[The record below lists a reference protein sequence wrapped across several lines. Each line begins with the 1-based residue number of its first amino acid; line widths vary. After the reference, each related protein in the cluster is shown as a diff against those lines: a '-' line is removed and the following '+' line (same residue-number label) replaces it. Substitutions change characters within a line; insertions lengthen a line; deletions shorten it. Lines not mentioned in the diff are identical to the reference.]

1 MVITEL
7 KIKNFKS
14 FGNNEQVIK
23 LNEKEGKLIL
33 LMGSNG
39 NGKSSLLQSIEYVL
53 YGKVKGGKQRKWNT
67 LSSLPNRINGDM
79 LVKIKLISN
88 GTDIEIQRGIA
99 PNVLNLIE
107 NGLPN
112 ERAGKVNLDDKI
124 QNYIGLDIETFKSF
138 ISMSINDFKNFISL
152 SNEEKQLLLDKL
164 FNLEIINILNSILK
178 DLNKSNKVI
187 LAKFDSEIETLN
199 DSITSI
205 KESIKRSL
213 EKEKQ
218 NIEGEIETLK
228 KEMASKKGD
237 FDKLKEKMS
246 KISEKEEQINN
257 EISTEKEQYINI
269 QNDIKNVQKEIDLY
283 NLGKCPTC
291 RTDFETDHFQNLKD
305 ILLEKKESILK
316 IKAEVE
322 GNLQKIKEKQNK
334 LNTLSSETESTYNDM
349 LYYLKNLKE
358 KITKLQGQKD
368 DKNMTNES
376 IIEFE
381 KSITEL
387 ENKKGKSIDKQ
398 SLSKDKEV
406 YYKELSKIFG
416 EEGVKK
422 SIIAGII
429 KPINFFIKENINK
442 MSLPFSVVLD
452 DTFSAQISTLGR
464 EIEHETLSTGESKLI
479 NLSILLGYLK
489 LIRTKKFINILFLD
503 EVFSSIDL
511 ENIDKILVLL
521 KSFANE
527 YNINI
532 FVVHHASLKQE
543 MFDRIIRINKN
554 VFSTLDEIDL
564 TQEEI

>member
-1 MVITEL
+1 
-7 KIKNFKS
+7 
-14 FGNNEQVIK
+14 
-23 LNEKEGKLIL
+23 
-33 LMGSNG
+33 
-39 NGKSSLLQSIEYVL
+39 
-53 YGKVKGGKQRKWNT
+53 
-67 LSSLPNRINGDM
+67 
-79 LVKIKLISN
+79 
-88 GTDIEIQRGIA
+88 
-99 PNVLNLIE
+99 
-107 NGLPN
+107 
-112 ERAGKVNLDDKI
+112 
-124 QNYIGLDIETFKSF
+124 
-138 ISMSINDFKNFISL
+138 MSINDFKNFISL

-429 KPINFFIKENINK
+429 KPKFFHK
-442 MSLPFSVVLD
+442 
-452 DTFSAQISTLGR
+452 
-464 EIEHETLSTGESKLI
+464 GE
-479 NLSILLGYLK
+479 Y
-489 LIRTKKFINILFLD
+489 
-503 EVFSSIDL
+503 
-511 ENIDKILVLL
+511 
-521 KSFANE
+521 
-527 YNINI
+527 
-532 FVVHHASLKQE
+532 
-543 MFDRIIRINKN
+543 
-554 VFSTLDEIDL
+554 
-564 TQEEI
+564 